1 MIADLL
7 RIPVAGDELSRELSA
22 QGVQLGYLDLE
33 LGLHPELIPH
43 ELVQRGDQL
52 IRLVERKLSH
62 SELRVRRPKGPRS
75 HRRGSRGRELQSRSA
90 HHQRA
95 ATEREARVAEARGAC
110 RGAADSSNRP

>member
-33 LGLHPELIPH
+33 LGLHPE
-43 ELVQRGDQL
+43 L